1 MRFPIRFS
9 TNPPTKTKT
18 VVGELIF
25 NAVGEPAD
33 PTVRPAPKQHLMAL
47 ALKAG
52 FNDFSLVAVE
62 NATGNKTLDYLEQK
76 ANEERL
82 ERAEAFEK
90 DRVKRSTTGPA
101 TTDQV
106 KAAAEDPEGEGVDP
120 EALKGANQDKGV
132 QTLERLEG
140 KEGKKTGGDTA

>member
-9 TNPPTKTKT
+9 TNPPTLTLEKAGNDSNTKTKT

-90 DRVKRSTTGPA
+90 DRVKRSTTGP
-101 TTDQV
+101 
-106 KAAAEDPEGEGVDP
+106 
-120 EALKGANQDKGV
+120 
-132 QTLERLEG
+132 
-140 KEGKKTGGDTA
+140 